1 MERHPAGL
9 ERFLADFARAR
20 DILSTFPMVGRER
33 PEIGEALRSHIVH
46 PFIVCY
52 RVDYQR
58 QCVAV
63 VRILHGH
70 LDFEAAEL

>member
-1 MERHPAGL
+1 
-9 ERFLADFARAR
+9 
-20 DILSTFPMVGRER
+20 MVGRER
-33 PEIGEALRSHIVH
+33 PEIGEAVRSHIVH
-46 PFIVCY
+46 PFIVFY